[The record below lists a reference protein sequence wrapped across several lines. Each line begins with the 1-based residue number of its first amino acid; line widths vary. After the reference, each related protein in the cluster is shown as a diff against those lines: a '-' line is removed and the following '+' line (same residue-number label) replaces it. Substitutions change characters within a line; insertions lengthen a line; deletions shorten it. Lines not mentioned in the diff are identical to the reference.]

1 MRLASL
7 VLIAAL
13 GGSTPSMA
21 GTGPWRAVR
30 LSSPR
35 GYVERAAL
43 SPDGRWLLAYGGA
56 EHTSVRAW
64 VMRLADR
71 RWIRG
76 PKALEA
82 AWGPDSRTV
91 ALRDGVLSEPGVLR
105 TWNVVT
111 GASSRLHQHAT
122 GSPAF
127 SPSGDR
133 VAFIRGGDNA
143 LCLLPVTGAGT
154 RPVVLRWS
162 PWLAAEWARRKIT
175 LDEADL
181 ASWRSPGRVT
191 IRLRLGMS
199 TGSPEHRL
207 VDIDAQTGK
216 VSRLRQMDDDARV
229 PGHGSLEA
237 VTEYKTPLWARFEH
251 VLPNGR
257 RRPVG
262 SALRGYDYCT
272 AVAAGDPVVVL
283 GMYGEEPGAQQRP
296 LPYTVWLVDMRN
308 SRSVRLLQT
317 KLHPPGCC
325 CVPAPQVS
333 LSADGTRIV
342 LCSVSGPQRLW
353 LLEKSVA
360 PAQGVRATGPSKAF
374 GWP

>member
-1 MRLASL
+1 MRLAA
-7 VLIAAL
+7 LIFVAAL
-13 GGSTPSMA
+13 GGSTPSLA
-21 GTGPWRAVR
+21 GAGQWRAVR
-30 LSSPR
+30 LSNPR
-35 GYVERAAL
+35 GYVERATL

-91 ALRDGVLSEPGVLR
+91 ALRDGALSEPGVLR

-111 GASSRLHQHAT
+111 GASNRLHQHVI
-122 GSPAF
+122 GRPAF

-191 IRLRLGMS
+191 VRLQLGMS

-207 VDIDAQTGK
+207 VDIDAQTAK
-216 VSRLRQMDDDARV
+216 VSRLRQMDDDARA

-237 VTEYKTPLWARFEH
+237 VTEYKAPLFARFVR

-257 RRPVG
+257 RRPAG
-262 SALRGYDYCT
+262 SALRGYDHCT
-272 AVAAGDPVVVL
+272 GVAAGAPVVVI
-283 GMYGEEPGAQQRP
+283 GVYGEEPGAQQRP
-296 LPYTVWLVDMRN
+296 LPYTVWLVDMQN
-308 SRSVRLLQT
+308 SRSVRLLKT
-317 KLHPPGCC
+317 KLNAPGCC

-333 LSADGTRIV
+333 LSADGSRIV

-353 LLEKSVA
+353 LLERQATPA
-360 PAQGVRATGPSKAF
+360 PGVRVTGPTDAAGS
-374 GWP
+374 P